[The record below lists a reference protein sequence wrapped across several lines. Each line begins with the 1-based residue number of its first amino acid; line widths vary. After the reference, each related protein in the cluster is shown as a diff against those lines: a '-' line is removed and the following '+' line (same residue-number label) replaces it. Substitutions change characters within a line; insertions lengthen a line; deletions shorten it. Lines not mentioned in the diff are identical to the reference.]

1 MHLRTHK
8 KIDATSSEQN
18 KTIKIKPKKKKKNSW
33 RQNEKSKPDKII

>member
-18 KTIKIKPKKKKKNSW
+18 KTIKIKPKKKKKE
-33 RQNEKSKPDKII
+33 QLKAE

>member
-18 KTIKIKPKKKKKNSW
+18 KTIKIKPKKKKKRTAEGRMKN
-33 RQNEKSKPDKII
+33 QNQIK